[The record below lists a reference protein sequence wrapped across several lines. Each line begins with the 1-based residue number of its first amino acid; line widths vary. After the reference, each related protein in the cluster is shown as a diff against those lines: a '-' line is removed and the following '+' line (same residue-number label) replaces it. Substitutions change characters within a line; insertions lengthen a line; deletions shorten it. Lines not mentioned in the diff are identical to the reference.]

1 MASKKQDSLR
11 ADNVYVQK
19 GILLND
25 SNMLTRLNPFEMGRF
40 FKFVSTVSE
49 MGHNILEFQILNPVT
64 GAYEA
69 LGSIAPEYRQ
79 LPKHYDGEDYR
90 PTYMKIAEYC
100 DDDLPLDSTQ
110 SWTFSDR
117 AGELAP
123 FAKDS
128 QLPSSYEWRLA
139 EKEALLA
146 GLRATVR
153 QMAANAGTQDY
164 GDWTFDASGVAQRK
178 LTVTYRAGGHFPREL
193 LLLVPSAFPLN
204 NKYVVQMYMWL
215 PLVVQAHVPAILELS
230 IAHHQHLS
238 NPSGPVLMDIG
249 KVTWD
254 NPGGGV
260 TGLNGV
266 LASSKVVQATDPN
279 QQKFLDDADPDK
291 RCPVIITSANNLI
304 IFTDQRPIEFTV
316 HAEGVPTS
324 FVYR

>member
-204 NKYVVQMYMWL
+204 NKYVVQIGTTFR
-215 PLVVQAHVPAILELS
+215 VVVVPNKTPA
-230 IAHHQHLS
+230 Q
-238 NPSGPVLMDIG
+238 SGPVLMDIG